1 MLTALVGALIDFI
14 RVLVE
19 WLIWFA
25 LWLEASPLGVA
36 WPILLAVL
44 LQLLVALLSIFVW
57 WSRGT
62 VWPIACAY
70 PRTTTG
76 RGPCRNRV
84 LGEWRRCRLHR
95 VSWRRRS
102 DRHRVDPDL
111 RRWQTLW
118 RGKVVEVEHLRGS
131 GFLRSRSDLI
141 GVLYYRGFA
150 RPPRDV
156 ARLLPL
162 LTSEYGRRLGQ
173 LRAALAQRHH
183 GSSSGEVAGARGSL
197 VLDDTIEATRFV
209 VGLLA
214 IGLGFIGVAIA
225 LRQRAPT
232 AQASRAILE
241 YSAVFFLYFAV
252 VMFKNGIVGRR
263 ADDGMV
269 TPTPDWL
276 RRSWSEAGNTFAVT
290 ILLAAAT
297 VAVVTVVLPL
307 LTLGTVVLA
316 VLFLAALD
324 SPPRRRRRRR
334 RRNW

>member
-1 MLTALVGALIDFI
+1 MLTALVGALIDFV
-14 RVLVE
+14 RLLVG

-36 WPILLAVL
+36 WPILLALV
-44 LQLLVALLSIFVW
+44 LQLLVLLLSIFVW

-76 RGPCRNRV
+76 KGPCRNRV

-95 VSWRRRS
+95 TTWRRRS
-102 DRHRVDPDL
+102 DRHLVDPNL

-118 RGKVVEVEHLRGS
+118 RGQVVEVEHLQGS
-131 GFLRSRSDLI
+131 GFLRSRSELI

-162 LTSEYGRRLGQ
+162 LIAEYRRRLGQ
-173 LRAALAQRHH
+173 LREALAQRRQA
-183 GSSSGEVAGARGSL
+183 SSSSREVGGAGGSL
-197 VLDDTIEATRFV
+197 VLADTIEATRFV

-214 IGLGFIGVAIA
+214 IGLGFIGVGIA

-232 AQASRAILE
+232 AAASRATLE

-263 ADDGMV
+263 ADDGVV
-269 TPTPDWL
+269 TPAPDWL

-290 ILLAAAT
+290 ILLAVAT
-297 VAVVTVVLPL
+297 VVVVTVVLPL
-307 LTLGTVVLA
+307 LTLGAVVLV

-334 RRNW
+334 RRS